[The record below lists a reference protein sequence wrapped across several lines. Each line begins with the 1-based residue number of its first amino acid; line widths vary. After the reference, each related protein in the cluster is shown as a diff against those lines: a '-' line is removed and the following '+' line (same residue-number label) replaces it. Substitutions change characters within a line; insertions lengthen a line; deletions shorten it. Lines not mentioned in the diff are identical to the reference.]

1 VTFAAS
7 GFKTSD
13 VSGVKINV
21 SESPVLNKVI
31 EIGAQTEQVAVET
44 NTETVQTA
52 SSSWAL

>member
-21 SESPVLNKVI
+21 SESPVLNKVL
-31 EIGAQTEQVAVET
+31 EIGAQTEQVAVEA